1 MSLYEGHT
9 LVSLKLYY
17 YMCVVNGRH
26 KSFILFYIFNS
37 KQQQE
42 VTNTRTQL
50 KRAEKNND
58 WSMSYQQQHLKT
70 LLFKVIIFMIRYTLI
85 IIIIIYY
92 EIALHTLLMTR

>member
-1 MSLYEGHT
+1 MF
-9 LVSLKLYY
+9 
-17 YMCVVNGRH
+17 VVNGRR

-50 KRAEKNND
+50 NRAEKNND